1 METNTVVLRSHG
13 NLYRGASM
21 HQLHAAAAQLRT
33 RGAPFCTRDAT
44 STTAT
49 AHSSNTNRA
58 QP

>member
-1 METNTVVLRSHG
+1 
-13 NLYRGASM
+13 M